1 MQAIGKH
8 ISLHLLLNL
17 GCTTDLGYRPG
28 GILSQWTC
36 TKSCVISGQLYHSLS
51 SPYMQLNTPLHTSHP
66 LVISAWSE
74 IGADL
79 STEATMPDSCRT

>member
-51 SPYMQLNTPLHTSHP
+51 SPYMQLTTPPPHQSP
-66 LVISAWSE
+66 VSNKCLVRDRSRSVNGGNHA
-74 IGADL
+74 
-79 STEATMPDSCRT
+79 